1 MLQSGGWEGRL
12 PFRPGQLSVLFRS
25 IRVLFFVLP
34 PSVAFIDCSFEDAM
48 WRSARRASTL
58 LVQHSRSMATSC
70 EVEKFVDHHRNLMH
84 LGKRYPLV
92 APDAYVA
99 PNATVVGDVDLD
111 DRVTVG
117 YGAVLRGDLNN
128 ITIGAVSNIGDRTVI
143 HTARWVLR
151 RRDERWAEPILERR
165 DDEDVADG
173 AHLQRTCT
181 GPLRPDSRPSQA
193 SGNMSLWDQDVPFG
207 RLPSKTT

>member
-1 MLQSGGWEGRL
+1 
-12 PFRPGQLSVLFRS
+12 
-25 IRVLFFVLP
+25 
-34 PSVAFIDCSFEDAM
+34 M

-143 HTARWVLR
+143 HTARYIRAVTNEEAEEIVRAAESMFLLSREHAFEFLPYGTMYQELEKLR
-151 RRDERWAEPILERR
+151 ETP
-165 DDEDVADG
+165 G
-173 AHLQRTCT
+173 A
-181 GPLRPDSRPSQA
+181 
-193 SGNMSLWDQDVPFG
+193 
-207 RLPSKTT
+207 KKE

>member
-1 MLQSGGWEGRL
+1 
-12 PFRPGQLSVLFRS
+12 
-25 IRVLFFVLP
+25 
-34 PSVAFIDCSFEDAM
+34 M

-143 HTARWVLR
+143 HTAREHAFEFLPYGTMYQELEKLR
-151 RRDERWAEPILERR
+151 ETP
-165 DDEDVADG
+165 G
-173 AHLQRTCT
+173 A
-181 GPLRPDSRPSQA
+181 
-193 SGNMSLWDQDVPFG
+193 
-207 RLPSKTT
+207 KKE